1 MKQKRIN
8 NKLQELGYSIG
19 LDDSEIKRAKNT
31 FVSIMG
37 ITIAAAIVIFIGR
50 FAVTQL
56 DALGLYYTAVSIK
69 DFGILGRFF

>member
-31 FVSIMG
+31 FVSILG
-37 ITIAAAIVIFIGR
+37 IIIAAAIVIFIGR

-69 DFGILGRFF
+69 DFSLLGRFF